1 MEACAK
7 ADSNPIHRKIVD
19 QIVAVDNFVAFKKLM
34 VKRNAELNKQ
44 AIAMLKKQAQNAEE
58 SKSQPQSQPKE
69 ETSGAMKTPE
79 KIKNT
84 EKMRSEQEGNMK
96 NSKDLDK
103 EMQEAI
109 KIAQDLERQEEEE
122 FMKRALEESA
132 MLDEKE
138 KLKS

>member
-1 MEACAK
+1 
-7 ADSNPIHRKIVD
+7 
-19 QIVAVDNFVAFKKLM
+19 
-34 VKRNAELNKQ
+34 
-44 AIAMLKKQAQNAEE
+44 
-58 SKSQPQSQPKE
+58 
-69 ETSGAMKTPE
+69 MKTPE

-96 NSKDLDK
+96 NAKDLDK

-109 KIAQDLERQEEEE
+109 KIAQGLERQEEEE

-132 MLDEKE
+132 KLDEKE

>member
-1 MEACAK
+1 
-7 ADSNPIHRKIVD
+7 
-19 QIVAVDNFVAFKKLM
+19 
-34 VKRNAELNKQ
+34 
-44 AIAMLKKQAQNAEE
+44 
-58 SKSQPQSQPKE
+58 
-69 ETSGAMKTPE
+69 MKTPE

-132 MLDEKE
+132 KLDEKE